1 MTFSNPF
8 CHRSD
13 RNDPRKPA
21 YHAGESNSAYH
32 RHRRIRES
40 LAASE
45 QPNVSTNIDRRN
57 TMTIAITGI
66 NRSELPPLLSA
77 LGGGFYMGLINHNG
91 QPHAVIRA
99 PKAEGHFVDVAWGEY
114 GQKVE
119 GADSYTDG
127 LANTIAMAEAGSELA
142 RKILALK
149 IGGAKDWALPAR
161 DQLELCYRAAK
172 PTAEENYTYRS
183 GENPSAVPPTHAYT
197 EQLPAQTA
205 DALFQDGGAE
215 SFDDRYYWSST
226 QFSAINAWHQN
237 FNDGYQYICYKSS
250 EFRAFAVRMIPV
262 IE

>member
-1 MTFSNPF
+1 M
-8 CHRSD
+8 
-13 RNDPRKPA
+13 
-21 YHAGESNSAYH
+21 
-32 RHRRIRES
+32 I
-40 LAASE
+40 
-45 QPNVSTNIDRRN
+45 
-57 TMTIAITGI
+57 IAITGI
-66 NRSELPPLLSA
+66 KKSELPPLLAA
-77 LGGGFYMGLINHNG
+77 LGGGFYMGLLMHNG

-119 GADSYTDG
+119 GADSYTGG

-149 IGGAKDWALPAR
+149 IGGAEDWSLPAR

-197 EQLPAQTA
+197 EKLPAQTN
-205 DALFQDGGAE
+205 DALFQEGGAE
-215 SFDDRYYWSST
+215 AFDDCYYWSST
-226 QFSAINAWHQN
+226 QYSASDAW
-237 FNDGYQYICYKSS
+237 YQYFRVGLQTTSGKDN

>member
-1 MTFSNPF
+1 
-8 CHRSD
+8 
-13 RNDPRKPA
+13 
-21 YHAGESNSAYH
+21 
-32 RHRRIRES
+32 
-40 LAASE
+40 
-45 QPNVSTNIDRRN
+45 
-57 TMTIAITGI
+57 MTIAITGI
-66 NRSELPPLLSA
+66 KKSELPPLLAA

-127 LANTIAMAEAGSELA
+127 LANTIAMAEAGSEPA
-142 RKILALK
+142 RKVLALK
-149 IGGAKDWALPAR
+149 IGGAEDWSLPAR

-197 EQLPAQTA
+197 EQRPAQTA

-215 SFDDRYYWSST
+215 AFDDRYYWSST
-226 QFSAINAWHQN
+226 QYSADCAWTQHFTGGNQGTSN
-237 FNDGYQYICYKSS
+237 KDN